1 MNWKAIFVVYRKEL
15 KEQLRDRRTIIST
28 IVIPTVVMPLMMF
41 GFGTVMSKIIR
52 QAQDEGTSV
61 MIVNSAGAPEL
72 VRALKADAKFRVVP
86 EAADFKQRIADKK
99 LRVAL
104 ELPADFERTVANG
117 GAANVGVL
125 FYDGEIKSGIGA
137 RDLESFLQK
146 YRTGLVEQRLK
157 ARGLPPEFTK
167 PFELARKNVA
177 PPEKVG
183 GATIGGFIP
192 YLIIILCFS
201 GAMYPA
207 MDLTAGEKERGTME
221 TLMCSPTERINIVF
235 GKFLTVLTASVAT
248 IVFSMTSMA
257 VTATVG
263 GRVFLGGSGMA
274 AAASSKAQA
283 AASMPSFDPA
293 GFLGIFAM
301 VAPVAIFF
309 AAILLTVSLFAKSYK
324 EAQSYAGPMILLAI
338 IPAVFGMLP
347 GIELSAKTALIP
359 ILNLSLVCKE
369 MLSGAWNWPYIALIF
384 GSSCLY
390 AVIALIACVKM
401 FNREDVMFR
410 A

>member
-1 MNWKAIFVVYRKEL
+1 MNWKAIFVVYKKEL
-15 KEQLRDRRTIIST
+15 KDQLRDRRTIIST
-28 IVIPTVVMPLMMF
+28 IVLPTVVMPLIMF
-41 GFGTVMSKIIR
+41 GFGTVMTKILR
-52 QAQDEGTSV
+52 QAKDEGTSV
-61 MIVNSAGAPEL
+61 MIVNAAGAPEL
-72 VRALKADAKFRVVP
+72 VKALKADTKFRVVAETP
-86 EAADFKQRIADKK
+86 DVKQRIADKK
-99 LRVAL
+99 IRVAL
-104 ELPADFERTVANG
+104 ELPKDFD
-117 GAANVGVL
+117 AAIARGETPKVGVL

-137 RDLESFLQK
+137 REVESFLQK
-146 YRTGLVEQRLK
+146 YRTGILDQRLK
-157 ARGLPPEFTK
+157 ERGLPPEFTK
-167 PFELARKNVA
+167 PFEMSRQNVA

-221 TLMCSPTERINIVF
+221 TLMCSPTARINIVF

-248 IVFSMTSMA
+248 ILFSMTSMA
-257 VTATVG
+257 LTASLG
-263 GRVFLGGSGMA
+263 GKLFLGSSGLTSAGSGKTA
-274 AAASSKAQA
+274 AAI
-283 AASMPSFDPA
+283 MPSFDPA
-293 GFLGIFAM
+293 GFIGIFAM
-301 VAPVAIFF
+301 IAPVAIFF

-369 MLSGAWNWPYIALIF
+369 MLSGTWNWNYIALIF

-390 AVIALIACVKM
+390 AIVALVACVKM